1 MEAPQ
6 LPLLSPPEE
15 VGGDELEE
23 VVVSEN
29 MMVEI
34 GSVMARDGGK
44 TDDGIYADGQGE
56 RAATAA
62 AAPAAATATWCS
74 APDPWP
80 PPMSA
85 DLDESNSEREIG
97 RHDFVVF
104 VLGGRATAGSLALGK
119 CIAKGDRS
127 DREQDGS
134 DWEREGIDTGWSFS
148 IFGGWE
154 HETPARRLTR
164 PRRTRVRENG

>member
-15 VGGDELEE
+15 VGGDAHEE

-29 MMVEI
+29 MVVEI
-34 GSVMARDGGK
+34 GSVMARDGEKRIMGSMQMGK
-44 TDDGIYADGQGE
+44 EKELLQQQPHQQQPQVPG
-56 RAATAA
+56 AA
-62 AAPAAATATWCS
+62 

-97 RHDFVVF
+97 RHDFVGF

-119 CIAKGDRS
+119 CIAKGDWS
-127 DREQDGS
+127 DREQDES

-164 PRRTRVRENG
+164 PRRTRVRENR